1 MMLLINEEFLES
13 KAPREQAC
21 EAPCETAE
29 GDAIAT
35 RLPQRLGP
43 TPRPVVR
50 GSTRD
55 GGKEGPMWRDALL
68 AS

>member
-1 MMLLINEEFLES
+1 MLQISEEFLES
-13 KAPREQAC
+13 KAPHRESG
-21 EAPCETAE
+21 EAPCEAAE
-29 GDAIAT
+29 GEAIGT
-35 RLPQRLGP
+35 RPQWHGP
-43 TPRPVVR
+43 VPWPVVR